1 MDNFEGEHRM
11 RIFAKI
17 LFGTAFMVLLACSIQ
32 ATFAENIPIKGLFVS
47 QGEVELVT
55 TEGTN
60 YQIYLQTIIRNADG
74 QLVNVT
80 ESTANGAY
88 VPHMLSDHVFDTLM
102 SEKEIITID
111 GIDYEKGN
119 TSFEFGKCCKP
130 NPKNEIIG
138 LLNNN
143 QVIMIHKSNCYVL
156 KRILNSERKLSLT
169 WNVADEIGANLV
181 VQAEDR
187 IGLLRDIS
195 EAVSSEN
202 VNISNISLNPQDHS
216 TIKISFSLDS
226 MNLVSLD
233 NIIGKIELLI
243 GVKNVIVK
251 ND

>member
-1 MDNFEGEHRM
+1 M
-11 RIFAKI
+11 
-17 LFGTAFMVLLACSIQ
+17 
-32 ATFAENIPIKGLFVS
+32 
-47 QGEVELVT
+47 
-55 TEGTN
+55 
-60 YQIYLQTIIRNADG
+60 
-74 QLVNVT
+74 
-80 ESTANGAY
+80 
-88 VPHMLSDHVFDTLM
+88 
-102 SEKEIITID
+102 
-111 GIDYEKGN
+111 
-119 TSFEFGKCCKP
+119 
-130 NPKNEIIG
+130 
-138 LLNNN
+138 
-143 QVIMIHKSNCYVL
+143 

-233 NIIGKIELLI
+233 NIIGKIEMLT